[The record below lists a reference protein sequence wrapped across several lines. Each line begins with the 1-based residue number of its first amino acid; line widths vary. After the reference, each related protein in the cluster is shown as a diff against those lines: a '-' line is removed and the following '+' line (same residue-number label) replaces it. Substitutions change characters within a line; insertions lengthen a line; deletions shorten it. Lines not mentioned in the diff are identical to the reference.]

1 MKPSAGVTVR
11 MCVERYLQACSGSV
25 VDERGQWIRWKN
37 MEPTFGPKLV
47 GVHLYA
53 VSATYHHS
61 RVKAGTSPATV
72 RREFTVLRSAFKHAQ
87 RDGLIPYVPVLYVPK
102 NGPARK
108 RILTKEELTK
118 LLVAAAMMQEQPW
131 VLRFLLLLVHTAQR
145 KDAVLQLEWDQVD
158 LKARVIDFNNK
169 KIALPERRKGRGV
182 VPINDEL
189 FAYLKPW
196 RERDSTPYICHHDD
210 GKKVKNVYDTW
221 RKMVRLAG
229 LGKEVTPH
237 TIRHTVATLLVRSH
251 EDIRKVQLLLG
262 HKSIT
267 TTEAIYVKN
276 DPEEI
281 RGTVGRLGG
290 LGVKN
295 H

>member
-11 MCVERYLQACSGSV
+11 MCVERYLRGGGRSV

-53 VSATYHHS
+53 LSATYHHN
-61 RVKAGTSPATV
+61 RVKAGRSPSTV
-72 RREFTVLRSAFKHAQ
+72 RREFAVLRAAFKHAQ
-87 RDGLIPYVPVLYVPK
+87 RDGLIPYIPVLYVPK

-118 LLVAAAMMQEQPW
+118 LLVAAAQMQGECRW
-131 VLRFLLLLVHTAQR
+131 LLRFLLLLVHTAQR

-169 KIALPERRKGRGV
+169 KITLAERRKGRGV
-182 VPINDEL
+182 VPINDDL
-189 FAYLKPW
+189 FAYLKAW
-196 RERDSTPYICHHDD
+196 RGDGCSYICHHDD
-210 GKKVKNVYDTW
+210 GKKVKNIYDTW

-229 LGKEVTPH
+229 LGRDVTPH
-237 TIRHTVATLLVRSH
+237 TIRHTVATWLVH
-251 EDIRKVQLLLG
+251 ADEDIRKVQLLLG

-290 LGVKN
+290 LGFK
-295 H
+295 HP